1 MSKINKSTGYYEIY
15 RDTRDY
21 WRWRFKANNHE
32 IIASGE
38 SYHNKSDCLNAVGLM
53 KGSYDAPVYER

>member
-1 MSKINKSTGYYEIY
+1 MATTTGYYEVY
-15 RDTRDY
+15 KSNGL

-38 SYHNKSDCLNAVGLM
+38 SYYNKSDCLKAIGLM
-53 KGSYDAPVYER
+53 KGSYGAPVREL

>member
-1 MSKINKSTGYYEIY
+1 MANSTGYYEVY
-15 RDTRDY
+15 QSGSQ

-38 SYHNKSDCLNAVGLM
+38 YYWNKSDCLRAIGLM
-53 KGSYDAPVYER
+53 KGSGDAPVYGA

>member
-1 MSKINKSTGYYEIY
+1 MANSTGYYEVY
-15 RDTRDY
+15 KSGSQ

-38 SYHNKSDCLNAVGLM
+38 SYWNKQDCYNAIYLLQ
-53 KGSYDAPVYER
+53 GSADAEIYES

>member
-1 MSKINKSTGYYEIY
+1 MAQSTGYYEIY
-15 RDTRDY
+15 SRDGQ

-38 SYHNKSDCLNAVGLM
+38 SYYNKADCLKAIGLM
-53 KGSYDAPVYER
+53 KGSYDAPVREV

>member
-1 MSKINKSTGYYEIY
+1 MATSTGYYEIY
-15 RDTRDY
+15 ASGSQ

-38 SYHNKSDCLNAVGLM
+38 SYWNKSDCLRAIALM
-53 KGSYDAPVYER
+53 KGSYDAPVYGA

>member
-1 MSKINKSTGYYEIY
+1 MADSTGYYEVY
-15 RDTRDY
+15 KSGAY

-38 SYHNKSDCLNAVGLM
+38 SYYNKSDCLHAVELM
-53 KGSYDAPVYER
+53 KGSWNASVYDA

>member
-1 MSKINKSTGYYEIY
+1 MTGTTGYYEVY
-15 RDTRDY
+15 QSGGL

-38 SYHNKSDCLNAVGLM
+38 SYYNKADCLNAVALM
-53 KGSYDAPVYER
+53 KGSYNAPIYGA